1 MELWD
6 IYDIDRVRTG
16 RVAQRGK
23 PASEGGLG
31 EGEYHL
37 VVHIC
42 VFNGRGQLLLQQ
54 RQKDKEGYPNLWD
67 VSAAGSALAGE
78 NSAAAA
84 SRELREELGLVHDFT
99 KERPFL
105 TTHFERG
112 FDDWYFIRIEANIND
127 LCASLQKTV
136 VDILLGKLVRA
147 AREFRIRDIAI
158 AGGVSANSGLRKGVT
173 AEGERRGWRT
183 FLPPLKFTT
192 DNAAM
197 IAVTGYFRYRQGE
210 FSSLSVA
217 PEARIENMLSGE

>member
-99 KERPFL
+99 KERPFW

-112 FDDWYFIRIEANIND
+112 FDDWYFIRMEADISDLRLQPEEVQDARWADLAEIERMLD
-127 LCASLQKTV
+127 SGEMV
-136 VDILLGKLVRA
+136 PYYRDLVRLW
-147 AREFRIRDIAI
+147 FVMKDH
-158 AGGVSANSGLRKGVT
+158 
-173 AEGERRGWRT
+173 RG
-183 FLPPLKFTT
+183 TT
-192 DNAAM
+192 
-197 IAVTGYFRYRQGE
+197 THE
-210 FSSLSVA
+210 
-217 PEARIENMLSGE
+217 

>member
-99 KERPFL
+99 KERPFW

-127 LCASLQKTV
+127 LRLQPEEVQDAKWADLAELERMLDSGEMV
-136 VDILLGKLVRA
+136 PYYRDLVRLW
-147 AREFRIRDIAI
+147 FVMKDH
-158 AGGVSANSGLRKGVT
+158 
-173 AEGERRGWRT
+173 RGS
-183 FLPPLKFTT
+183 TT
-192 DNAAM
+192 H
-197 IAVTGYFRYRQGE
+197 E
-210 FSSLSVA
+210 
-217 PEARIENMLSGE
+217 

>member
-78 NSAAAA
+78 TSAAAA

-99 KERPFL
+99 KERPFW

-112 FDDWYFIRIEANIND
+112 FDDWYFIRIEADISD
-127 LCASLQKTV
+127 LRLQPEEV
-136 VDILLGKLVRA
+136 QDARWADLAEIERMLDSGEMVPYYRDLVRLW
-147 AREFRIRDIAI
+147 FVMKDH
-158 AGGVSANSGLRKGVT
+158 
-173 AEGERRGWRT
+173 RGS
-183 FLPPLKFTT
+183 TT
-192 DNAAM
+192 H
-197 IAVTGYFRYRQGE
+197 E
-210 FSSLSVA
+210 
-217 PEARIENMLSGE
+217 

>member
-78 NSAAAA
+78 TSAAAA

-99 KERPFL
+99 KERPFW

-112 FDDWYFIRIEANIND
+112 FDDWYFIRMEADISDLRLQPEEVQDARWADLAEIERMLDSGEIVPYYRD
-127 LCASLQKTV
+127 
-136 VDILLGKLVRA
+136 LVRLW
-147 AREFRIRDIAI
+147 FVMKDHC
-158 AGGVSANSGLRKGVT
+158 GS
-173 AEGERRGWRT
+173 
-183 FLPPLKFTT
+183 TT
-192 DNAAM
+192 H
-197 IAVTGYFRYRQGE
+197 E
-210 FSSLSVA
+210 
-217 PEARIENMLSGE
+217 

>member
-127 LCASLQKTV
+127 LRLQPEEVQDAKWADLAEIERMLDSGEMV
-136 VDILLGKLVRA
+136 PYYRDLVRLWFVMKDHRGSTMNVYTHVTSEWLQ
-147 AREFRIRDIAI
+147 REM
-158 AGGVSANSGLRKGVT
+158 VSIQEMPVLT
-173 AEGERRGWRT
+173 PILT
-183 FLPPLKFTT
+183 PLSREL
-192 DNAAM
+192 A
-197 IAVTGYFRYRQGE
+197 
-210 FSSLSVA
+210 
-217 PEARIENMLSGE
+217 

>member
-1 MELWD
+1 MTS
-6 IYDIDRVRTG
+6 TG
-16 RVAQRGK
+16 SGPAAWPSGK

-112 FDDWYFIRIEANIND
+112 FDDWYFIRMEADIRDLRLQPEEVQDAKWADLAEIERMLD
-127 LCASLQKTV
+127 SGEMV
-136 VDILLGKLVRA
+136 PYYRDLVRLW
-147 AREFRIRDIAI
+147 FVMKDH
-158 AGGVSANSGLRKGVT
+158 
-173 AEGERRGWRT
+173 RGS
-183 FLPPLKFTT
+183 TT
-192 DNAAM
+192 H
-197 IAVTGYFRYRQGE
+197 E
-210 FSSLSVA
+210 
-217 PEARIENMLSGE
+217 

>member
-1 MELWD
+1 MTST
-6 IYDIDRVRTG
+6 RVRTG

-127 LCASLQKTV
+127 LRLQPEEVQDAKWADLAEIERMLDSGEMV
-136 VDILLGKLVRA
+136 PYYRDFVRLWFA
-147 AREFRIRDIAI
+147 M
-158 AGGVSANSGLRKGVT
+158 KG
-173 AEGERRGWRT
+173 RRG
-183 FLPPLKFTT
+183 TT
-192 DNAAM
+192 
-197 IAVTGYFRYRQGE
+197 THE
-210 FSSLSVA
+210 
-217 PEARIENMLSGE
+217 

>member
-99 KERPFL
+99 KERPFW

-127 LCASLQKTV
+127 LRLQPEEVQDAKWADLAELERMLDSGEIV
-136 VDILLGKLVRA
+136 PYYRDLVRLW
-147 AREFRIRDIAI
+147 FVMKDH
-158 AGGVSANSGLRKGVT
+158 
-173 AEGERRGWRT
+173 RGS
-183 FLPPLKFTT
+183 TT
-192 DNAAM
+192 H
-197 IAVTGYFRYRQGE
+197 E
-210 FSSLSVA
+210 
-217 PEARIENMLSGE
+217 

>member
-42 VFNGRGQLLLQQ
+42 VFNGHGQLLLQQ

-99 KERPFL
+99 KERPFW

-127 LCASLQKTV
+127 LRLQPEEV
-136 VDILLGKLVRA
+136 QDARWADLAEIERMLDSGEMVPYYRDLVRLW
-147 AREFRIRDIAI
+147 FVMKDH
-158 AGGVSANSGLRKGVT
+158 
-173 AEGERRGWRT
+173 RGS
-183 FLPPLKFTT
+183 TT
-192 DNAAM
+192 H
-197 IAVTGYFRYRQGE
+197 E
-210 FSSLSVA
+210 
-217 PEARIENMLSGE
+217 

>member
-42 VFNGRGQLLLQQ
+42 VFNGRGELLLQQ
-54 RQKDKEGYPNLWD
+54 RQKDKGGYPNLWD

-105 TTHFERG
+105 TTYFERG
-112 FDDWYFIRIEANIND
+112 FDDWYFIRMEADISDLRLQPEEVQDARWADLAEIERMLD
-127 LCASLQKTV
+127 SGEMV
-136 VDILLGKLVRA
+136 PYYRDLVRLW
-147 AREFRIRDIAI
+147 FVMKDH
-158 AGGVSANSGLRKGVT
+158 
-173 AEGERRGWRT
+173 RGS
-183 FLPPLKFTT
+183 TT
-192 DNAAM
+192 H
-197 IAVTGYFRYRQGE
+197 E
-210 FSSLSVA
+210 
-217 PEARIENMLSGE
+217 

>member
-78 NSAAAA
+78 DSRTAAV
-84 SRELREELGLVHDFT
+84 RELYEETGIKVEKEELILFDHVITSRIFSDT
-99 KERPFL
+99 YLLRLAEEPKIALQSTETVDYAWLTPVELLERCREGMVIGHL
-105 TTHFERG
+105 AER
-112 FDDWYFIRIEANIND
+112 FARYAVMLEDV
-127 LCASLQKTV
+127 LQK
-136 VDILLGKLVRA
+136 
-147 AREFRIRDIAI
+147 
-158 AGGVSANSGLRKGVT
+158 
-173 AEGERRGWRT
+173 EGE
-183 FLPPLKFTT
+183 K
-192 DNAAM
+192 
-197 IAVTGYFRYRQGE
+197 
-210 FSSLSVA
+210 
-217 PEARIENMLSGE
+217 

>member
-99 KERPFL
+99 KERPFW

-112 FDDWYFIRIEANIND
+112 FDDWYFIRMEADISDLRLQPEEVEDARWADLAEIERMLD
-127 LCASLQKTV
+127 SGEMV
-136 VDILLGKLVRA
+136 PYYRDLVRLW
-147 AREFRIRDIAI
+147 FVMKDH
-158 AGGVSANSGLRKGVT
+158 
-173 AEGERRGWRT
+173 RGS
-183 FLPPLKFTT
+183 TT
-192 DNAAM
+192 H
-197 IAVTGYFRYRQGE
+197 E
-210 FSSLSVA
+210 
-217 PEARIENMLSGE
+217 

>member
-99 KERPFL
+99 KERPFW

-127 LCASLQKTV
+127 LRLQPEEVQDAKWADLAEIERMLDSGEMV
-136 VDILLGKLVRA
+136 PYYRDLVRLW
-147 AREFRIRDIAI
+147 FVMKDH
-158 AGGVSANSGLRKGVT
+158 
-173 AEGERRGWRT
+173 RGS
-183 FLPPLKFTT
+183 TT
-192 DNAAM
+192 H
-197 IAVTGYFRYRQGE
+197 E
-210 FSSLSVA
+210 
-217 PEARIENMLSGE
+217 

>member
-67 VSAAGSALAGE
+67 VLYPHRGEYQRPSPAAGGGAG
-78 NSAAAA
+78 
-84 SRELREELGLVHDFT
+84 R
-99 KERPFL
+99 
-105 TTHFERG
+105 
-112 FDDWYFIRIEANIND
+112 
-127 LCASLQKTV
+127 
-136 VDILLGKLVRA
+136 
-147 AREFRIRDIAI
+147 
-158 AGGVSANSGLRKGVT
+158 
-173 AEGERRGWRT
+173 
-183 FLPPLKFTT
+183 
-192 DNAAM
+192 
-197 IAVTGYFRYRQGE
+197 
-210 FSSLSVA
+210 
-217 PEARIENMLSGE
+217 

>member
-67 VSAAGSALAGE
+67 VWAAPWPGKTAPLPLP
-78 NSAAAA
+78 A
-84 SRELREELGLVHDFT
+84 SCARSWGLSMTLQRSV
-99 KERPFL
+99 PF
-105 TTHFERG
+105 
-112 FDDWYFIRIEANIND
+112 
-127 LCASLQKTV
+127 
-136 VDILLGKLVRA
+136 
-147 AREFRIRDIAI
+147 
-158 AGGVSANSGLRKGVT
+158 
-173 AEGERRGWRT
+173 
-183 FLPPLKFTT
+183 
-192 DNAAM
+192 
-197 IAVTGYFRYRQGE
+197 
-210 FSSLSVA
+210 
-217 PEARIENMLSGE
+217 

>member
-78 NSAAAA
+78 TSAAAA

-99 KERPFL
+99 KERPFW

-112 FDDWYFIRIEANIND
+112 FDDWYFIRMEADISDLRLQPEEVQDARWADLAEIERMLDSGEIVPYYRD
-127 LCASLQKTV
+127 
-136 VDILLGKLVRA
+136 LVRLW
-147 AREFRIRDIAI
+147 FVMKDH
-158 AGGVSANSGLRKGVT
+158 
-173 AEGERRGWRT
+173 RGS
-183 FLPPLKFTT
+183 TT
-192 DNAAM
+192 H
-197 IAVTGYFRYRQGE
+197 E
-210 FSSLSVA
+210 
-217 PEARIENMLSGE
+217 

>member
-99 KERPFL
+99 KERPFW

-112 FDDWYFIRIEANIND
+112 FDDWYFIRMEADISDLRLQPEEVQDAKWAELAEIERMLD
-127 LCASLQKTV
+127 SGEMV
-136 VDILLGKLVRA
+136 PYYRDLVRLW
-147 AREFRIRDIAI
+147 FVMKDH
-158 AGGVSANSGLRKGVT
+158 
-173 AEGERRGWRT
+173 RGS
-183 FLPPLKFTT
+183 TT
-192 DNAAM
+192 H
-197 IAVTGYFRYRQGE
+197 E
-210 FSSLSVA
+210 
-217 PEARIENMLSGE
+217 

>member
-99 KERPFL
+99 KWADLAEIERMLDSGEMVPYYRDLVRLWFVMKDHRGS
-105 TTHFERG
+105 TTHE
-112 FDDWYFIRIEANIND
+112 
-127 LCASLQKTV
+127 
-136 VDILLGKLVRA
+136 
-147 AREFRIRDIAI
+147 
-158 AGGVSANSGLRKGVT
+158 
-173 AEGERRGWRT
+173 
-183 FLPPLKFTT
+183 
-192 DNAAM
+192 
-197 IAVTGYFRYRQGE
+197 
-210 FSSLSVA
+210 
-217 PEARIENMLSGE
+217 

>member
-78 NSAAAA
+78 TSAAAA

-99 KERPFL
+99 KERPFW

-112 FDDWYFIRIEANIND
+112 FDDWYFIRMEADISDLRLQPEEVQDARWAELAEIERMLD
-127 LCASLQKTV
+127 SGEMV
-136 VDILLGKLVRA
+136 PYYRDLVRLW
-147 AREFRIRDIAI
+147 FVMKDH
-158 AGGVSANSGLRKGVT
+158 
-173 AEGERRGWRT
+173 RGS
-183 FLPPLKFTT
+183 TT
-192 DNAAM
+192 H
-197 IAVTGYFRYRQGE
+197 E
-210 FSSLSVA
+210 
-217 PEARIENMLSGE
+217 

>member
-67 VSAAGSALAGE
+67 VSAAG
-78 NSAAAA
+78 
-84 SRELREELGLVHDFT
+84 
-99 KERPFL
+99 
-105 TTHFERG
+105 RG
-112 FDDWYFIRIEANIND
+112 KQRRCRFP
-127 LCASLQKTV
+127 
-136 VDILLGKLVRA
+136 RA
-147 AREFRIRDIAI
+147 ARG
-158 AGGVSANSGLRKGVT
+158 AGAC
-173 AEGERRGWRT
+173 
-183 FLPPLKFTT
+183 P
-192 DNAAM
+192 
-197 IAVTGYFRYRQGE
+197 
-210 FSSLSVA
+210 
-217 PEARIENMLSGE
+217 

>member
-31 EGEYHL
+31 EDEYHL

-42 VFNGRGQLLLQQ
+42 VFNGHGQLLLQQ

-99 KERPFL
+99 KERPFW

-112 FDDWYFIRIEANIND
+112 FDDWYFIRMEADISDLRLQPEEVQDARWAELAEIERMLD
-127 LCASLQKTV
+127 SGEMV
-136 VDILLGKLVRA
+136 PYYRDFVRLWFA
-147 AREFRIRDIAI
+147 M
-158 AGGVSANSGLRKGVT
+158 KG
-173 AEGERRGWRT
+173 RRG
-183 FLPPLKFTT
+183 TT
-192 DNAAM
+192 
-197 IAVTGYFRYRQGE
+197 THE
-210 FSSLSVA
+210 
-217 PEARIENMLSGE
+217 

>member
-6 IYDIDRVRTG
+6 IYDIDLVSTG

-99 KERPFL
+99 KERPFW

-112 FDDWYFIRIEANIND
+112 FDDWYFIRMEADISDLRLQPEEVQDARWADLAEIERMLD
-127 LCASLQKTV
+127 SGEMV
-136 VDILLGKLVRA
+136 PYYRDLVRLW
-147 AREFRIRDIAI
+147 FVMKDH
-158 AGGVSANSGLRKGVT
+158 
-173 AEGERRGWRT
+173 RGS
-183 FLPPLKFTT
+183 TT
-192 DNAAM
+192 H
-197 IAVTGYFRYRQGE
+197 E
-210 FSSLSVA
+210 
-217 PEARIENMLSGE
+217 

>member
-42 VFNGRGQLLLQQ
+42 VFNGRGELLLQQ

-99 KERPFL
+99 KERPFW

-112 FDDWYFIRIEANIND
+112 FDDWYFIRMEADISDLRLQPEEVQDARWAELAEIERMLD
-127 LCASLQKTV
+127 SGEMV
-136 VDILLGKLVRA
+136 PYYRDLVRLW
-147 AREFRIRDIAI
+147 FVMKDH
-158 AGGVSANSGLRKGVT
+158 
-173 AEGERRGWRT
+173 RGS
-183 FLPPLKFTT
+183 TT
-192 DNAAM
+192 H
-197 IAVTGYFRYRQGE
+197 E
-210 FSSLSVA
+210 
-217 PEARIENMLSGE
+217 

>member
-112 FDDWYFIRIEANIND
+112 FDDWYFIRMWADLAEIERMLD
-127 LCASLQKTV
+127 SGEMV
-136 VDILLGKLVRA
+136 PYYRDLVRLW
-147 AREFRIRDIAI
+147 FVMKDH
-158 AGGVSANSGLRKGVT
+158 
-173 AEGERRGWRT
+173 RGS
-183 FLPPLKFTT
+183 TT
-192 DNAAM
+192 H
-197 IAVTGYFRYRQGE
+197 E
-210 FSSLSVA
+210 
-217 PEARIENMLSGE
+217 

>member
-37 VVHIC
+37 VVHVC

-78 NSAAAA
+78 TSAAAA

-99 KERPFL
+99 KERPFW

-112 FDDWYFIRIEANIND
+112 FDDWYFIRMEADISDLRLQPEEVQDARWADLAEIERMLDSGEIVPYYRD
-127 LCASLQKTV
+127 
-136 VDILLGKLVRA
+136 LVRLW
-147 AREFRIRDIAI
+147 FVMKDH
-158 AGGVSANSGLRKGVT
+158 
-173 AEGERRGWRT
+173 RGS
-183 FLPPLKFTT
+183 TT
-192 DNAAM
+192 H
-197 IAVTGYFRYRQGE
+197 E
-210 FSSLSVA
+210 
-217 PEARIENMLSGE
+217 

>member
-99 KERPFL
+99 KERPFW

-112 FDDWYFIRIEANIND
+112 FDDWYFIRMEADISDLRLQPEEVQDAKWADLAEIERMLD
-127 LCASLQKTV
+127 SGEMV
-136 VDILLGKLVRA
+136 PYYRYLVRLW
-147 AREFRIRDIAI
+147 FVMKDH
-158 AGGVSANSGLRKGVT
+158 
-173 AEGERRGWRT
+173 RGS
-183 FLPPLKFTT
+183 TT
-192 DNAAM
+192 H
-197 IAVTGYFRYRQGE
+197 E
-210 FSSLSVA
+210 
-217 PEARIENMLSGE
+217 

>member
-99 KERPFL
+99 KERPFW

-127 LCASLQKTV
+127 LRLQPEEV
-136 VDILLGKLVRA
+136 QDARWAELAEIERMLDSGEMVPYYRDLVRLW
-147 AREFRIRDIAI
+147 FVMKDH
-158 AGGVSANSGLRKGVT
+158 
-173 AEGERRGWRT
+173 RGS
-183 FLPPLKFTT
+183 TT
-192 DNAAM
+192 H
-197 IAVTGYFRYRQGE
+197 E
-210 FSSLSVA
+210 
-217 PEARIENMLSGE
+217 

>member
-42 VFNGRGQLLLQQ
+42 VFNGHGQLLLQQ

-84 SRELREELGLVHDFT
+84 SRELREELSGVELVFIVGADAALTLPRWRKSAELAHLAAFAAATRPGFELGEQALRDLREHGFDV
-99 KERPFL
+99 RPFAVPGL
-105 TTHFERG
+105 DISSSALRRRVYAGRT
-112 FDDWYFIRIEANIND
+112 IRY
-127 LCASLQKTV
+127 
-136 VDILLGKLVRA
+136 LV
-147 AREFRIRDIAI
+147 
-158 AGGVSANSGLRKGVT
+158 
-173 AEGERRGWRT
+173 
-183 FLPPLKFTT
+183 
-192 DNAAM
+192 
-197 IAVTGYFRYRQGE
+197 
-210 FSSLSVA
+210 
-217 PEARIENMLSGE
+217 PEAVRKIIEEESLYRRETDGGRVA

>member
-112 FDDWYFIRIEANIND
+112 CGRTLPRSSGCWTAGRWSPTTAI
-127 LCASLQKTV
+127 LC
-136 VDILLGKLVRA
+136 GC
-147 AREFRIRDIAI
+147 
-158 AGGVSANSGLRKGVT
+158 GL
-173 AEGERRGWRT
+173 
-183 FLPPLKFTT
+183 
-192 DNAAM
+192 
-197 IAVTGYFRYRQGE
+197 
-210 FSSLSVA
+210 
-217 PEARIENMLSGE
+217 

>member
-99 KERPFL
+99 KERPFW

-112 FDDWYFIRIEANIND
+112 FDDWYFIRMEADISD
-127 LCASLQKTV
+127 LRLQPEEV
-136 VDILLGKLVRA
+136 QDARWADLAELERMLDSGEMVPYYRDLVRLW
-147 AREFRIRDIAI
+147 FVMKDH
-158 AGGVSANSGLRKGVT
+158 
-173 AEGERRGWRT
+173 RGS
-183 FLPPLKFTT
+183 TT
-192 DNAAM
+192 H
-197 IAVTGYFRYRQGE
+197 E
-210 FSSLSVA
+210 
-217 PEARIENMLSGE
+217 

>member
-99 KERPFL
+99 KERPFW

-112 FDDWYFIRIEANIND
+112 FDDWYFIRMEADIRD
-127 LCASLQKTV
+127 LCLQPEEV
-136 VDILLGKLVRA
+136 QDARWADLAEIERMLDSGEMVPYYRDLVRLWFA
-147 AREFRIRDIAI
+147 MKDH
-158 AGGVSANSGLRKGVT
+158 
-173 AEGERRGWRT
+173 RGS
-183 FLPPLKFTT
+183 TT
-192 DNAAM
+192 H
-197 IAVTGYFRYRQGE
+197 E
-210 FSSLSVA
+210 
-217 PEARIENMLSGE
+217 

>member
-23 PASEGGLG
+23 PASEGGMG

-99 KERPFL
+99 KERPFW

-112 FDDWYFIRIEANIND
+112 FDDWYFIRMEADISDLRLQPEEVQDARWADLAEIERMLD
-127 LCASLQKTV
+127 SGEMV
-136 VDILLGKLVRA
+136 PYYRDLVRLW
-147 AREFRIRDIAI
+147 FVMKDH
-158 AGGVSANSGLRKGVT
+158 
-173 AEGERRGWRT
+173 RGS
-183 FLPPLKFTT
+183 TT
-192 DNAAM
+192 H
-197 IAVTGYFRYRQGE
+197 E
-210 FSSLSVA
+210 
-217 PEARIENMLSGE
+217 

>member
-67 VSAAGSALAGE
+67 VSAAGSALAGKTALLPLPASCARSWGLSMTLQR
-78 NSAAAA
+78 SA
-84 SRELREELGLVHDFT
+84 
-99 KERPFL
+99 PF
-105 TTHFERG
+105 
-112 FDDWYFIRIEANIND
+112 
-127 LCASLQKTV
+127 
-136 VDILLGKLVRA
+136 
-147 AREFRIRDIAI
+147 
-158 AGGVSANSGLRKGVT
+158 
-173 AEGERRGWRT
+173 
-183 FLPPLKFTT
+183 
-192 DNAAM
+192 
-197 IAVTGYFRYRQGE
+197 
-210 FSSLSVA
+210 
-217 PEARIENMLSGE
+217 

>member
-99 KERPFL
+99 KERPFW

-112 FDDWYFIRIEANIND
+112 FDDWYFIRMEADISDLRLQPEEVQDARWAELAEIERMLD
-127 LCASLQKTV
+127 SGEMV
-136 VDILLGKLVRA
+136 PYYRDLVRLW
-147 AREFRIRDIAI
+147 FVMKDH
-158 AGGVSANSGLRKGVT
+158 
-173 AEGERRGWRT
+173 RGS
-183 FLPPLKFTT
+183 TT
-192 DNAAM
+192 H
-197 IAVTGYFRYRQGE
+197 E
-210 FSSLSVA
+210 
-217 PEARIENMLSGE
+217 